1 MVLLVRRR
9 GGLDSARPAE
19 RAFLARHATNH
30 SRTARSSSANRTML
44 VASAVIR
51 RASRAARTFSDRW
64 HRLVSANPNV
74 REQFCLDVLLQEAA
88 TGGTMHSAA
97 HPEVAL
103 VDARTAKQLTYP
115 P

>member
-1 MVLLVRRR
+1 MAGRGLVGLGIPNEASVRNGVRRR
-9 GGLDSARPAE
+9 IWTTTRG
-19 RAFLARHATNH
+19 
-30 SRTARSSSANRTML
+30 
-44 VASAVIR
+44 
-51 RASRAARTFSDRW
+51 
-64 HRLVSANPNV
+64 